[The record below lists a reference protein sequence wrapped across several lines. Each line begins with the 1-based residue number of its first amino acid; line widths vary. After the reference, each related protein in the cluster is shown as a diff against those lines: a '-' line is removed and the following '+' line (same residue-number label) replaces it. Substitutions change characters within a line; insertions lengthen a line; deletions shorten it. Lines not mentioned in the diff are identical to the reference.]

1 MQQLFTFLS
10 STTCFPRHRSITTKH
25 QATRKEGNEE
35 AYITGKNN
43 RRKISQ
49 QQQDSHLVS
58 LSSGS
63 KRCRRR
69 NCRFCLCRPQMHA
82 HHHGTQRKKIPKP
95 KKTTTLSAGIRHT
108 PDTSSTRTTPPS
120 VSRGRISVESPTLDT
135 GPFTLPLSGE
145 GTGRAAGRVDM
156 KRNNLKQTAFAFL
169 SPGAG
174 ASLKKTKNTRSVHNK
189 GHHHSQNTT
198 KQSWRITHKT
208 ISQLYVADSKNTL
221 SRFLNDQGHLDQG
234 HSFLPSFA

>member
-1 MQQLFTFLS
+1 MFLS
-10 STTCFPRHRSITTKH
+10 RQVQNAVVVVTVGSVSVVHKCMHTTTEHKE
-25 QATRKEGNEE
+25 RKSPN
-35 AYITGKNN
+35 
-43 RRKISQ
+43 Q
-49 QQQDSHLVS
+49 
-58 LSSGS
+58 
-63 KRCRRR
+63 
-69 NCRFCLCRPQMHA
+69 
-82 HHHGTQRKKIPKP
+82 

-145 GTGRAAGRVDM
+145 GMGRAAGRVDM
-156 KRNNLKQTAFAFL
+156 KRNNLKHTAFAFL
-169 SPGAG
+169 SLGAG
-174 ASLKKTKNTRSVHNK
+174 ASFPKTKNTRSVHNK

-198 KQSWRITHKT
+198 KQSRRITHKT
-208 ISQLYVADSKNTL
+208 ISQLCAADSKNTL